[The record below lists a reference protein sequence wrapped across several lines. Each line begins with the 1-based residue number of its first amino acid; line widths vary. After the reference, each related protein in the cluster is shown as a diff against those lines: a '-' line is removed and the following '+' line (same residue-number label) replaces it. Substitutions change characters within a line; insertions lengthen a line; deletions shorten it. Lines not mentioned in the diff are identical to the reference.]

1 MIANYFLLCYSLDME
16 INIWAILIRKV
27 LFGLAVGV
35 GFFAVV
41 LYGKAML
48 EKILLK
54 RKIEENVYYWGE
66 MIIAVFLGILAMIII

>member
-1 MIANYFLLCYSLDME
+1 ME

-35 GFFAVV
+35 GFFTVA

-48 EKILLK
+48 EKAILN
-54 RKIEENVYYWGE
+54 RKIEDNLYYWGE
-66 MIIAVFLGILAMIII
+66 IGVAVFLGLLAMLII